1 MEVNTLMKTMA
12 EKAGLDNFHLTN
24 YSAQTR
30 IIQTKQSCARSF
42 CENKLVRKYSTSAP
56 SMKNYIYIYI
66 YIYIY
71 SLIINFFMAT
81 QPANEVRLLV
91 VLLAVFTDT
100 LLPRLVHFVG

>member
-30 IIQTKQSCARSF
+30 IIQTKQSRARSF

-66 YIYIY
+66 YIY

-81 QPANEVRLLV
+81 QLANEVRLLV

>member
-30 IIQTKQSCARSF
+30 IIQTKQSRARSF

-56 SMKNYIYIYI
+56 SMKNYI

-91 VLLAVFTDT
+91 VLLAIFTDT

>member
-30 IIQTKQSCARSF
+30 IIQTKQSRARSF

-56 SMKNYIYIYI
+56 SMKN

-91 VLLAVFTDT
+91 VLLAVFTDK

>member
-30 IIQTKQSCARSF
+30 IIQTKQSRARSF

-56 SMKNYIYIYI
+56 SMKN

-91 VLLAVFTDT
+91 VLLAIFTDT